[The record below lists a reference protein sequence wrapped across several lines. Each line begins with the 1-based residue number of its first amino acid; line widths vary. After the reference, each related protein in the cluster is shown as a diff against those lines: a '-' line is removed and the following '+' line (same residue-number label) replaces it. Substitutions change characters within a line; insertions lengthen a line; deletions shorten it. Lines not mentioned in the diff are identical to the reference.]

1 MSTVKVR
8 RLPVIDEYVEDG
20 RSAVLVQG
28 KVFAL
33 SEVGTSVLA
42 LLGEEWTTVEQLEA
56 GLEET
61 VGVPEEGSLSEALA
75 PFLDELVSHRLI
87 ERSEDGESDPA

>member
-1 MSTVKVR
+1 MKVR

-33 SEVGTSVLA
+33 SEIGTSVLA
-42 LLGEEWTTVEQLEA
+42 LLGEEWITLEQLES

-61 VGVPEEGSLSEALA
+61 IGAPEEGSLSEALA
-75 PFLDELVSHRLI
+75 PFLDELASHQLI
-87 ERSEDGESDPA
+87 ERDSD

>member
-1 MSTVKVR
+1 MKVR

-20 RSAVLVQG
+20 RSAVLVEGQ
-28 KVFAL
+28 VFAL

-42 LLGEEWTTVEQLEA
+42 LLGEEWTEVPHLEA
-56 GLEET
+56 ALEEA
-61 VGVPEEGSLSEALA
+61 VGVPEEGTLSAALA

-87 ERSEDGESDPA
+87 ERDAD

>member
-1 MSTVKVR
+1 MKVR

-33 SEVGTSVLA
+33 SEVGTSVLE
-42 LLGEEWTTVEQLEA
+42 LLGDEWTTVEQLEA

-61 VGVPEEGSLSEALA
+61 VGVPEEGSLSAALA

-87 ERSEDGESDPA
+87 ERAPDDQTDPA